1 MQVFWKKSDTFAE
14 IYAIIRHISCYIIY
28 NVRAKEDM
36 KRLTT
41 LTISLLL
48 MAATGWAQSGMTDN
62 QVMDYVI
69 EQNAKGVSRQ
79 QIVTQLMQRGV
90 TMEQLQRLRKKYERQ
105 MKNGALGAEDITA
118 GSKDVKK
125 RMREANGEKRQDI
138 VDKEKRNVSPYR
150 VKDGRKKTKQ
160 NTYDENDKE
169 FNDFDDAVDFM
180 MPDSLKYFYGD
191 EDKEK
196 EPKRKIFG
204 HDVFN
209 NKDLTFESSMNLAT
223 PQNYRLG
230 PGDEVN
236 IDIWGASQESITET
250 VSPDGYVTIEDI
262 GLIQL
267 GGLSVSQAKAK
278 LKNVLGARFQ
288 GSRIELTVGQTRT
301 ITISVM
307 GEVKAPGTYTM
318 SAFATVYNALYMAG
332 GPNEI
337 GTLRNVKVYRNGKL
351 LSNVDVY
358 DFLLNGK
365 LTGDVRLQDNDI
377 VTVGPYEALVNIAG
391 KIKRPMFYEM
401 KKTESAATLL
411 RYAGGFTGDAY
422 TKAIR
427 IHRKAGQMYSVFNV
441 GEFDLN
447 DFKLMDEDSVSVDST
462 LNRYQNTVEV
472 KGAVF
477 RPGMYQVGGQICTVK
492 TLIEAADGLTENAIG
507 QHAVMHR
514 MKKDRTLE
522 VKSVDIVGI
531 LEGNVPDIE
540 LKNEDVI
547 YVGSREEEKED
558 QTITIHGE
566 VNYPGVYKFASN
578 ETIEDLVL
586 QAGGLTNAASLAKV
600 DVSRRIIEPDATEA
614 GDTLAFTYSFALN
627 PDFTIPQGE
636 APFTLQPYDEVYIR
650 RSPNYNEQQNITI
663 EGEVQFRGN
672 YTLTSSNQR
681 LSEMI
686 KQAGGLTKRAYP
698 EGAKLLRQMTQ
709 EEREMMETML
719 RTAQRNSGNDSIDV
733 KKLLTLTTFPVAI
746 ELDKALANPGS
757 DDDPYLREGDRIV
770 VPRYT
775 STVSI
780 NGEVLYPNTVRY
792 KAGEKADYY
801 IDLAG
806 GVSSSGKRSQTI
818 IIYMNGMVAKADR
831 KHKPRPGCQIV
842 VPTKARRRGL
852 GLTEW
857 LSIGT
862 STASI
867 ATMIATIA
875 NLIK

>member
-1 MQVFWKKSDTFAE
+1 
-14 IYAIIRHISCYIIY
+14 
-28 NVRAKEDM
+28 M
-36 KRLTT
+36 KRLIT
-41 LTISLLL
+41 LILSLLL
-48 MAATGWAQSGMTDN
+48 ITATGWAQSGMTDN

-90 TMEQLQRLRKKYERQ
+90 TMEQLQRLKKKYERQ
-105 MKNGALGAEDITA
+105 MKNGSLGAEDITA
-118 GSKDVKK
+118 GSKEVKK

-150 VKDGRKKTKQ
+150 MKDGRKKTKQ

-169 FNDFDDAVDFM
+169 FTEFDDAVDFM
-180 MPDSLKYFYGD
+180 MPDSLKYFYD
-191 EDKEK
+191 DFDKEK

-204 HDVFN
+204 HDIFN

-250 VSPDGYVTIEDI
+250 ISPDGYVTVEDI

-278 LKNVLGARFQ
+278 LRNVLGARYQ
-288 GSRIELTVGQTRT
+288 GSRIELTIGQTRT

-492 TLIEAADGLTENAIG
+492 ALIEAADGLTENAIG

-522 VKSVDIVGI
+522 VLSVDVLGI

-578 ETIEDLVL
+578 ETVEDLVL

-600 DVSRRIIEPDATEA
+600 DVSRRIIEPNATEA
-614 GDTLAFTYSFALN
+614 GDTLAFTYSFTLN

-636 APFTLQPYDEVYIR
+636 TPFTLQPFDEVYIR
-650 RSPNYNEQQNITI
+650 RSPNYNEQQNVTI
-663 EGEVQFRGN
+663 EGEVQFKGN

-681 LSEMI
+681 LSEII

-709 EEREMMETML
+709 EERELMETML
-719 RTAQRNSGNDSIDV
+719 RTAQRNSGNDSIDI

-806 GVSSSGKRSQTI
+806 GVSSAGKRSRTI

-831 KHKPRPGCQIV
+831 KHKPKPGCQIV

>member
-1 MQVFWKKSDTFAE
+1 M
-14 IYAIIRHISCYIIY
+14 
-28 NVRAKEDM
+28 
-36 KRLTT
+36 
-41 LTISLLL
+41 ISLLL
-48 MAATGWAQSGMTDN
+48 MTATGWAQSGMTDN

-90 TMEQLQRLRKKYERQ
+90 TMDQIQRIRKKYERQ

-138 VDKEKRNVSPYR
+138 VNKEKRNVSPYR
-150 VKDGRKKTKQ
+150 VKDSRKKTKQ

-169 FNDFDDAVDFM
+169 FTEFDDAVDFM
-180 MPDSLKYFYGD
+180 MPDSLKYFYD
-191 EDKEK
+191 DLEKEKEK

-204 HDVFN
+204 HDIFN
-209 NKDLTFESSMNLAT
+209 KKDLTFESSMNLAT

-250 VSPDGYVTIEDI
+250 ISPDGYVTIEDI

-278 LKNVLGARFQ
+278 LKNVLGPRFQ
-288 GSRIELTVGQTRT
+288 GSHIELTVGQTRT

-307 GEVKAPGTYTM
+307 GEVKMPGTYTM

-337 GTLRNVKVYRNGKL
+337 GTLRNVKVYRNGRL

-492 TLIEAADGLTENAIG
+492 ALIEAADGLTENAIG

-522 VKSVDIVGI
+522 VMSIDLLGI

-547 YVGSREEEKED
+547 FVGSREEEKED

-566 VNYPGVYKFASN
+566 VNYPGIYKFASN
-578 ETIEDLVL
+578 ETVEDLVL

-600 DVSRRIIEPDATEA
+600 DVSRRIIEPNATEA

-636 APFTLQPYDEVYIR
+636 APFTLQPFDEVYIR
-650 RSPNYNEQQNITI
+650 RSPNYNEQQNVTI
-663 EGEVQFRGN
+663 EGEVQFQGN
-672 YTLTSSNQR
+672 YTLTSSSQR
-681 LSEMI
+681 LSEII

-698 EGAKLLRQMTQ
+698 EGAKLLRQMTP
-709 EEREMMETML
+709 EERELMETML

-806 GVSSSGKRSQTI
+806 GVSSAGKRSRTI

-831 KHKPRPGCQIV
+831 KHKPKPGCQIV

>member
-1 MQVFWKKSDTFAE
+1 M
-14 IYAIIRHISCYIIY
+14 
-28 NVRAKEDM
+28 
-36 KRLTT
+36 
-41 LTISLLL
+41 ISLLL
-48 MAATGWAQSGMTDN
+48 MTATGWAQSGMTDN

-90 TMEQLQRLRKKYERQ
+90 TMDQIQRIRKKYERQ

-138 VDKEKRNVSPYR
+138 VNKEKRNVSPYR
-150 VKDGRKKTKQ
+150 VKDSRKKTKQ

-169 FNDFDDAVDFM
+169 FTEFDDAVDFM
-180 MPDSLKYFYGD
+180 MPDSLKYFYD
-191 EDKEK
+191 DLEKEKEK

-204 HDVFN
+204 HDIFN
-209 NKDLTFESSMNLAT
+209 KKDLTFESSMNLAT

-250 VSPDGYVTIEDI
+250 ISPDGYVTIEDI

-278 LKNVLGARFQ
+278 LKNVLGPRFQ
-288 GSRIELTVGQTRT
+288 GSHIELTVGQTRT

-307 GEVKAPGTYTM
+307 GEVKMPGTYTM

-337 GTLRNVKVYRNGKL
+337 GTLRNVKVYRNGRL

-492 TLIEAADGLTENAIG
+492 ALIEAADGLTENAIG

-522 VKSVDIVGI
+522 VKSIDLLGI

-547 YVGSREEEKED
+547 FVGSREEEKED

-566 VNYPGVYKFASN
+566 VNYPGIYKFASN
-578 ETIEDLVL
+578 ETVEDLVL

-600 DVSRRIIEPDATEA
+600 DVSRRIIEPNATEA

-636 APFTLQPYDEVYIR
+636 APFTLQPFDEVYIR
-650 RSPNYNEQQNITI
+650 RSPNYNEQQNVTI
-663 EGEVQFRGN
+663 EGEVQFQGN
-672 YTLTSSNQR
+672 YTLTSSSQR
-681 LSEMI
+681 LSEII

-698 EGAKLLRQMTQ
+698 EGAKLLRQMTP
-709 EEREMMETML
+709 EERELMETML

-806 GVSSSGKRSQTI
+806 GVSSAGKRSRTI

-831 KHKPRPGCQIV
+831 KHKPKPGCQIV

>member
-1 MQVFWKKSDTFAE
+1 
-14 IYAIIRHISCYIIY
+14 
-28 NVRAKEDM
+28 M

-41 LTISLLL
+41 LMLSLLL
-48 MAATGWAQSGMTDN
+48 TTTIGWAQSGMTDN

-90 TMEQLQRLRKKYERQ
+90 TMEQLQRLRKKYQRQ
-105 MKNGALGAEDITA
+105 INNGALGAEDITA

-125 RMREANGEKRQDI
+125 RMREANGEKRQDVI
-138 VDKEKRNVSPYR
+138 DKEKRNVSPFR
-150 VKDGRKKTKQ
+150 KKDGRKKTKQ

-169 FNDFDDAVDFM
+169 FTEFDDAMDFM
-180 MPDSLKYFYGD
+180 MPDSLKYFYD
-191 EDKEK
+191 DFDKEK

-204 HDVFN
+204 HDIFN

-250 VSPDGYVTIEDI
+250 ISPDGYVTVEDI

-278 LKNVLGARFQ
+278 LRNVLGARYQ

-301 ITISVM
+301 ITISVI
-307 GEVKAPGTYTM
+307 GEVKTPGTYTM

-337 GTLRNVKVYRNGKL
+337 GTLRNVKVYRNGRL

-377 VTVGPYEALVNIAG
+377 VTVGPYEALVNITG

-427 IHRKAGQMYSVFNV
+427 VNRKAGQMYSVFNV

-462 LNRYQNTVEV
+462 LNRYQNMVEV
-472 KGAVF
+472 RGGVF
-477 RPGMYQVGGQICTVK
+477 RPGMYQVGGHICTVK
-492 TLIEAADGLTENAIG
+492 ALIEAADGLTENAIG

-514 MKKDRTLE
+514 MKADRTLE
-522 VKSVDIVGI
+522 VKSIDVVGI
-531 LEGNVPDIE
+531 LEGNVPDVE

-547 YVGSREEEKED
+547 YIGSREEEKED

-566 VNYPGVYKFASN
+566 VNYPGIYKFAYN
-578 ETIEDLVL
+578 ETVEDLVL

-600 DVSRRIIEPDATEA
+600 DVSRRIIEPNATEA
-614 GDTLAFTYSFALN
+614 GDTLAFTYSFSLN

-636 APFTLQPYDEVYIR
+636 TPFTLQPYDEVYIR
-650 RSPNYNEQQNITI
+650 RSPNYNEQQNVTI

-681 LSEMI
+681 LSEII

-746 ELDKALANPGS
+746 ELDKAIANPGS

-780 NGEVLYPNTVRY
+780 NGEVLYPNTVRF
-792 KAGEKADYY
+792 KAGENADYY

-842 VPTKARRRGL
+842 VPTKSRRRGL

>member
-1 MQVFWKKSDTFAE
+1 M
-14 IYAIIRHISCYIIY
+14 
-28 NVRAKEDM
+28 
-36 KRLTT
+36 
-41 LTISLLL
+41 ISLLL

-90 TMEQLQRLRKKYERQ
+90 TMEQLQRLRKKYQRQ
-105 MKNGALGAEDITA
+105 MQNGALGAEDITA

-169 FNDFDDAVDFM
+169 FTEFDDAVDFM
-180 MPDSLKYFYGD
+180 MPDSLKYFYD
-191 EDKEK
+191 DFEKEK

-204 HDVFN
+204 HDIFN

-236 IDIWGASQESITET
+236 IDISGASQESITET
-250 VSPDGYVTIEDI
+250 ISPDGYVTVEDI
-262 GLIQL
+262 GIIQL

-278 LKNVLGARFQ
+278 LRSVLGPRYQ
-288 GSRIELTVGQTRT
+288 GSHIELTVGQTRT
-301 ITISVM
+301 ITISVI
-307 GEVKAPGTYTM
+307 GEVKMPGTYTM

-337 GTLRNVKVYRNGKL
+337 GTLRNVKVYRNGRL

-492 TLIEAADGLTENAIG
+492 ALIEAADGLTENAIG

-522 VKSVDIVGI
+522 VKSVDILGI

-540 LKNEDVI
+540 LRNEDVI
-547 YVGSREEEKED
+547 YIGSREEEKED

-578 ETIEDLVL
+578 ETVEDLVL

-600 DVSRRIIEPDATEA
+600 DVSRRIIEPNATEA
-614 GDTLAFTYSFALN
+614 GDTLAFTYSFSLN

-636 APFTLQPYDEVYIR
+636 TPFTLQPYDEVYIR
-650 RSPNYNEQQNITI
+650 RSPNYNEQQNVTI

-681 LSEMI
+681 LSEII

-792 KAGEKADYY
+792 KAGENADYY
-801 IDLAG
+801 LDLAG
-806 GVSSSGKRSQTI
+806 GVSSTGKRSQTI

-831 KHKPRPGCQIV
+831 KHRPKPGCQIV
-842 VPTKARRRGL
+842 VPTKSRRRAL